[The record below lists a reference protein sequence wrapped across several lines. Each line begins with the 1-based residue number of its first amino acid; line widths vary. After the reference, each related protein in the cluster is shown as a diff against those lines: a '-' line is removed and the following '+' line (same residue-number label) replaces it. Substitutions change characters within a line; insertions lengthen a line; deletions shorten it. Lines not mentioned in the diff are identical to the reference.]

1 MLGASCMTSNVV
13 GIRDS
18 ELRDKVIEAL
28 KNVYDPEIPINI
40 WDLGLVYEVN
50 VIEGIVHIKMTLTS
64 PICPV
69 AYLVVQQ
76 VTEVISR
83 IEGVKDVK
91 VDLVFDPPWDP
102 TRMTEEGRRKFKEIY
117 GYDIVSEFQK

>member
-1 MLGASCMTSNVV
+1 MVSEV
-13 GIRDS
+13 GDNDKK
-18 ELRDKVIEAL
+18 LKDKVVEVL

-50 VIEGIVHIKMTLTS
+50 VSCGVVYIKMTLTS
-64 PICPV
+64 PMCPI
-69 AYLVVQQ
+69 AYVIVQQ
-76 VTEVISR
+76 VTDAVSK

-102 TRMTEEGRRKFKEIY
+102 TKMTEEGRRLFKKIY
-117 GYDIVSEFQK
+117 GYDIVEEFRKQPR